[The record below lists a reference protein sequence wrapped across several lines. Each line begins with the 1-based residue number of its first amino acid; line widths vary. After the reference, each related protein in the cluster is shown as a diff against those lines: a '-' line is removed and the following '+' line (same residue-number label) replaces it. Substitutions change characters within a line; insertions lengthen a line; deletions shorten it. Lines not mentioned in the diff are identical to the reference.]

1 MSIQASVGLRN
12 HAWIYIVLMV
22 YSNFYSVYYNGVGFF
37 CLQAALKEER
47 REARRVKKEMKEL
60 YRSEAQRA
68 QKVAAVACPSSIH
81 LM

>member
-1 MSIQASVGLRN
+1 MGLYCFDG
-12 HAWIYIVLMV
+12 I
-22 YSNFYSVYYNGVGFF
+22 FYSFDDNGVEVF
-37 CLQAALKEER
+37 CLQAAIKEER

-68 QKVAAVACPSSIH
+68 QKVAAVSCSSSIH